1 MNKEQY
7 MNALKKRL
15 RHLPKEEFNR
25 AIEYFEEYFAEA
37 GPGREQQAIL
47 DLGTPE
53 EAADQIIQDFAVKNT
68 QEPIRDVKKG
78 MRAVWVGILAVF
90 AAPVALPI
98 LLLALGMVLIL
109 LVMALLVLVMLI
121 ACGVVVVVSGPLC
134 IWGGFSVLTRSV
146 PAALVCFGQG
156 LVGIG
161 VGLLIV
167 WGMYL
172 LIRKILNW
180 VVRLFGSMVEKGGR
194 KNA

>member
-1 MNKEQY
+1 MNKERY

-15 RHLPKEEFNR
+15 RRLPKEEYNR

-37 GPGREQQAIL
+37 GTEREQQAIW

-53 EAADQIIQDFAVKNT
+53 EAADQIIWELAVKNT

-90 AAPVALPI
+90 AAPVALP
-98 LLLALGMVLIL
+98 VLIL
-109 LVMALLVLVMLI
+109 AIGLVLILFLAALLVLIILI
-121 ACGVVVVVSGPLC
+121 ACGVAVVVSGPIYIL
-134 IWGGFSVLTRSV
+134 GGFSVLTQSI

-161 VGLLIV
+161 LGLLIV

-172 LIRKILNW
+172 LIRMVLNW
-180 VVRLFGSMVEKGGR
+180 VVNLFGAMVKKGGG
-194 KNA
+194 KSA